1 MNVEPKSNKNIFPTS
16 IYTFSAEELNQIT
29 AELQHIIS
37 EGGITANASDTTQ
50 VLAALRVIFEYMDST
65 KVNDNNGVNTKSQY
79 QRNRDFE
86 AAIAGGLVSLT
97 GVYIPYGG
105 DILPAGWLWCDGSAL
120 SRTDYAELFA
130 KIGTKFGT
138 GDGSTT
144 FNIPDFTGGRFIE
157 GDSSSGTYKDA
168 GLPNHYHVF
177 GSNGFHSN
185 AGGFVSTN
193 FAAITGQVDNTL
205 SSYGYVGWN
214 GSGNDSAEFHGN
226 SSSFSGCMITT
237 LAKQSTTTQ
246 KDGINGNAT
255 GLQPKSLTS
264 RWIIRY

>member
-1 MNVEPKSNKNIFPTS
+1 MDIEQKQNKNIFPTS
-16 IYTFSAEELNQIT
+16 IYTFSAEELNQIVN
-29 AELQHIIS
+29 ELQHIID
-37 EGGITANASDTTQ
+37 TAGLTRDASDSTQ
-50 VLAALRVIFEYMDST
+50 VLQALRLIFS
-65 KVNDNNGVNTKSQY
+65 
-79 QRNRDFE
+79 
-86 AAIAGGLVSLT
+86 GLESLT
-97 GVYIPYGG
+97 GVYVPYGG
-105 DILPAGWLWCDGSAL
+105 DTLPAGWLWCDGSAL
-120 SRTDYAELFA
+120 SRIDYAELFA
-130 KIGTKFGT
+130 KIGTKFGS

-177 GSNGFHSN
+177 GSNNFHSN